1 MSVVFILTDKI
12 IPAILIGQEGETF
25 LLKTKDGIVR
35 EKDIYYQLTTAMAV
49 LYEKI
54 VAEAKELTDT
64 NGRPT
69 LSADSASILL

>member
-1 MSVVFILTDKI
+1 MIVFILTDKVV
-12 IPAILIGQEGETF
+12 PAIIIGQEGETF

-54 VAEAKELTDT
+54 VAEAKELANS
-64 NGRPT
+64 NGQPT
-69 LSADSASILL
+69 ISPDSASLLL